1 MARKTTPHSLNFGFP
16 VTLEELTVEGHP
28 TGFFGTVRRDE
39 GFPRVLGVASERY
52 SLLQNSDFISQIEE
66 GFVKA
71 DLSGFEREVVVLDN
85 GARCQAQWTFRNRTI
100 KVRKVGDEL
109 AFRVT
114 ARNSYDG
121 SWKVS
126 LVDTVERLACL
137 NGAVRSEKGLMLQGK
152 HTARL
157 DVNRIVGGLGTMLN
171 RFENWAKDLDLMVL
185 PISQAQGS
193 HILSHAEEEGVI
205 SGTTRDGILSFW
217 NAPRRKEDEDR
228 TLYNLYNAGT
238 EFLTHVVRR
247 ERYAYADT
255 VNAGFTEFMMDLGR
269 DKNRLE
275 ASMKPL
281 ELVAMN

>member
-1 MARKTTPHSLNFGFP
+1 MARKTTPHSTNFNFP

-39 GFPRVLGVASERY
+39 GFPRVLGVAGERY
-52 SLLQNSDFISQIEE
+52 GLLQNSDFINQIED
-66 GFVKA
+66 GFAKA
-71 DLSGFEREVVVLDN
+71 NLAGFDREVVVLDN
-85 GARCQAQWTFRNRTI
+85 GARCQAQWTFQNRTI
-100 KVRKVGDEL
+100 KVKKVGDEI
-109 AFRVT
+109 AFRIT
-114 ARNSYDG
+114 ARNSFDG

-126 LVDTVERLACL
+126 LVDTVERLICK

-171 RFENWAKDLDLMVL
+171 RFEKWAEDLDLMVL
-185 PISQAQGS
+185 PITQAQGS

-205 SGTTRDGILSFW
+205 SGTTREGILSFW

-228 TLYNLYNAGT
+228 TLYNLWNSGT
-238 EFLTHVVRR
+238 EFLTHVVRK
-247 ERYAYADT
+247 ERYSYADT

-269 DKNRLE
+269 DKTRFDSSL
-275 ASMKPL
+275 KPL
-281 ELVAMN
+281 ELVLN